1 MFVFFCDVL
10 YMLVFYRYWQV
21 SLVHMILLRDIQP
34 SVQYGAVC
42 SVVKVWW
49 CVWEVSA
56 LRRQPHKHAKLSNI
70 INTSFVYEYHHTTGN
85 TEAPGY

>member
-21 SLVHMILLRDIQP
+21 SLDDMIVLRDIQP
-34 SVQYGAVC
+34 SIQYGGAVC

-70 INTSFVYEYHHTTGN
+70 STSFVYEYHHTTGN